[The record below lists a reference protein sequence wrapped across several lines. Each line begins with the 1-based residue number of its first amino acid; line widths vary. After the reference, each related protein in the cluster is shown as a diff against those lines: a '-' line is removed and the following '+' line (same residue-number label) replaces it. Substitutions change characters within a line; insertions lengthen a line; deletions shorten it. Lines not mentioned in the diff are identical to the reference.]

1 MTGTRSARM
10 DSVDFIE
17 RSETL
22 MDVRTT
28 TRSRRLRR
36 SLAAFHW
43 NIALRSVFATV
54 CGGNTFI
61 FVALALA
68 LGVSK
73 ESTARFTLA
82 ASLGCLF
89 QLLILPMLGRV
100 ADRKRMVLIVGMLEP
115 LMFMLMVL
123 AVFLAPRPVRW
134 LILVIGLCISSAFLN
149 MTQPIRDDW
158 LASLVPAGIRGRYLG
173 RRELFICGALIVAT
187 LLSGWA
193 GDVVGKENAV
203 GLAVI
208 IGVGSLFGIASI
220 VTLSGAHMET
230 VAAQAISWSAV
241 VRTLNERGFRRVL
254 IFAVL
259 FNLPFFVGMPY
270 YQVVYQRVIG
280 MSLRAISGMFIAYF
294 VIRMLFATYAGRL
307 VDRLGARAAILLCG
321 PVYVLFF
328 GLMTVTEPG
337 KSWPVFLG
345 WSMSASADATWSVA
359 MQACLFGAVPA
370 GKAERPAFF
379 AVYNVILLSLYGL
392 FAVLVEIVIR
402 HLSGFSMMIGTQR
415 LGPYQILYACCTLL
429 MIAVSFSPLLLPKP
443 ATADGVRVRPRG
455 SEHR

>member
-1 MTGTRSARM
+1 
-10 DSVDFIE
+10 
-17 RSETL
+17 
-22 MDVRTT
+22 
-28 TRSRRLRR
+28 
-36 SLAAFHW
+36 LAMFHW

-54 CGGNTFI
+54 CAGNTFI

-115 LMFMLMVL
+115 LGFILMIL
-123 AVFLAPRPVRW
+123 AVFLAPRSARW

-158 LASLVPAGIRGRYLG
+158 LASLVPAGLRGRYLG
-173 RRELFICGALIVAT
+173 RRELFTCAALIIAT
-187 LLSGWA
+187 LGSGWA
-193 GDVVGKENAV
+193 GDAVGKQNAA

-208 IGVGSLFGIASI
+208 IVVGSLFGIASI
-220 VTLSGAHMET
+220 ATLSGAYMET
-230 VAAQAISWSAV
+230 VAAQSISWSAA
-241 VRTLNERGFRRVL
+241 VRTLNEPGFRRML
-254 IFAVL
+254 IAIVL
-259 FNLPFFVGMPY
+259 FNLPFFVAMPY

-280 MSLRAISGMFIAYF
+280 MSLRAISGMFMAYF
-294 VIRMLFATYAGRL
+294 VIRMLFSAYVGRL
-307 VDRLGARAAILLCG
+307 VDRLGARTAILLCG
-321 PVYVLFF
+321 PFYVLFF
-328 GLMTVTEPG
+328 GLMASTGPG

-345 WSMSASADATWSVA
+345 WGMAASVDATWSVA
-359 MQACLFGAVPA
+359 MQTCLFGAVPA

-392 FAVLVEIVIR
+392 FAILVEIAVR
-402 HLSGFSMMIGTQR
+402 HISGISIIIGTHR

-429 MIAVSFSPLLLPKP
+429 MIVVSFSPLLLPKP
-443 ATADGVRVRPRG
+443 VTVGTVRVRPRG
-455 SEHR
+455 PKHR